1 MDRDSKLIFEQY
13 KQIINEGK
21 GQFDSWK
28 KGPTAPFSGRVEKH
42 GAGAPEAHGTFSR
55 TTTDERPESSQR
67 AEDNR
72 YDEII
77 SGQKKFDA
85 LEGLDETQKQAIV
98 KSQEDRYLENA
109 FNPVGQVGQIPIFKS
124 ANALNT
130 LLTHIKYILRNDSI
144 PFRTAA
150 IKYLKNVAKN
160 IEENYDEIFLI
171 NLEDNNFTNLP
182 YTKIAKA
189 SKDKN
194 IEALRSIQNGKFSEI
209 KSIDKNGKLLVLFD
223 SSKGD
228 GLLDEFSVRPR
239 TINKFG
245 RPTKISV
252 GSNPSSETGREG
264 SGFNPN
270 EPGERNPLNPG
281 KQAPP
286 SAPSPFYRGKKSG
299 INPRP
304 RA

>member
-13 KQIINEGK
+13 KQITNEGK

-28 KGPTAPFSGRVEKH
+28 KGPTAPFSDRVEKR
-42 GAGAPEAHGTFSR
+42 GAGAREALGTFSR

-109 FNPVGQVGQIPIFKS
+109 FNPVGQVGQIPTFKL

-130 LLTHIKYILRNDSI
+130 LLTHFKDILRNDSI

-194 IEALRSIQNGKFSEI
+194 IQALRSIQNGKFSV
-209 KSIDKNGKLLVLFD
+209 SFD

-228 GLLDEFSVRPR
+228 GQLDEFSVRQ
-239 TINKFG
+239 N
-245 RPTKISV
+245 
-252 GSNPSSETGREG
+252 N
-264 SGFNPN
+264 
-270 EPGERNPLNPG
+270 
-281 KQAPP
+281 
-286 SAPSPFYRGKKSG
+286 
-299 INPRP
+299 
-304 RA
+304 